1 MSEGGD
7 TRYRI
12 GQLAQRVG
20 VSTKAIR
27 FYEQRGILPEPA
39 RTDSGYRWYSERDVD
54 RLQFV
59 LRAKAVGLSL
69 PEIADI
75 VEIRDSGRVP
85 CVHVRQLLDRKFE
98 EVSERIR
105 TLERLQNELDELRE
119 VAESIDV
126 VSADDSCY
134 CHILQHAPAPRSH

>member
-1 MSEGGD
+1 MSEERE
-7 TRYRI
+7 THYRI

-27 FYEQRGILPEPA
+27 FYEQQGILPEPA

-69 PEIADI
+69 PESADI
-75 VEIRDSGRVP
+75 VKIRDGGGVP
-85 CVHVRQLLDRKFE
+85 CVHVRQLLNRKFN

-105 TLERLQNELDELRE
+105 TLERLQNELDDLRT
-119 VAESIDV
+119 VAESIDRV
-126 VSADDSCY
+126 PADDTCY
-134 CHILQHAPAPRSH
+134 CHILEHAARSH